1 MIVRF
6 ARPQRHNALGGTL
19 TRDLLLA
26 FDEAKEDDSV
36 RLVVTSGEEAAAVGL
51 ADRAVDASRVL
62 ETAMDLARELADLPP
77 VAMQLTKRALRAASY
92 STLEEQL
99 RLEYQNQLVAFGSGE
114 PQTAAEALHG

>member
-1 MIVRF
+1 MS
-6 ARPQRHNALGGTL
+6 LLL
-19 TRDLLLA
+19 TRLVGYRVATDLLLRGR
-26 FDEAKEDDSV
+26 V
-36 RLVVTSGEEAAAVGL
+36 ISGEEAAAVGL

-114 PQTAAEALHG
+114 PQTAAE